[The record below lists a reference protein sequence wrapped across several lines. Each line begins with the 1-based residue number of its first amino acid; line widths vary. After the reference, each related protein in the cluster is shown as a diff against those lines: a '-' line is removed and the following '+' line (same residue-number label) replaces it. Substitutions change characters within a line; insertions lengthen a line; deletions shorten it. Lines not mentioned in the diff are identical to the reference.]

1 MEVISPAESILAR
14 DFCYTTTLARPYRRK
29 QAVMSN
35 TFWKYFL
42 AGLLALVPAWATF
55 LILSALF
62 HALNE
67 LIQDLPWNIGD
78 RQWPGLSLLLF
89 LFLVVIVGAIATH
102 IVGRRI
108 IIQAER
114 LIEHV
119 PLVRSLYV
127 TLKGMAD
134 LLNFRSRFGRSTVV
148 AFPFPRDGLWAIG
161 FVMGAAPPALQVA
174 PTTSLLMVFVPT
186 AIHPFTGFLALVPQ
200 PQLRPI
206 NLLPEEAIKM
216 ECTAGLY
223 KPETGWLQAPTA
235 AD

>member
-1 MEVISPAESILAR
+1 ML
-14 DFCYTTTLARPYRRK
+14 
-29 QAVMSN
+29 N
-35 TFWKYFL
+35 TIWKYSL
-42 AGLLALVPAWATF
+42 AGLLVLVPAWATF

-62 HALNE
+62 HTLNE
-67 LIQDLPWNIGD
+67 LTHSLLWNIGD

-89 LFLVVIVGAIATH
+89 LLLVVIVGAIATLV
-102 IVGRRI
+102 VGQSI
-108 IIQAER
+108 ITQAER
-114 LIEHV
+114 WIEHI

-161 FVMGAAPPALQVA
+161 FVMGVAPQELQVA
-174 PTTSLLMVFVPT
+174 PATSLLMVFVPT
-186 AIHPFTGFLALVPQ
+186 ALHPFSGFLAFVPQ

-223 KPETGWLQAPTA
+223 KPQTGWLQAPKST
-235 AD
+235 D